1 MSNYLLK
8 SLTACLYFCCSKL
21 SMIVA
26 IFRLF
31 IVLFYL
37 YSVAAFGQTSDNMPV
52 IELSPTDFSIE
63 RPFTISVILP
73 NSATRPV
80 IDFPEIPGLS
90 KRGKTASVTTS
101 EINEKNLVSQV
112 ITQNY
117 VAQAPGTYKVP
128 PFTLTIGE
136 VVVRSAGAVLTVRPS
151 ITKINAPVSNTIAL
165 AAAEKGGAFLS
176 LTASRA
182 SIYAGQGVQL
192 KLAFYVA
199 ENYPYELRFEQLDR
213 QLQTITK
220 QIKPVNA
227 WEENA
232 GISELKPQA
241 VLINKRAFREFIIY
255 RSTFFPLS
263 SQSIR
268 LPAVT
273 LTMLRAKPT
282 STSLTTAPAST
293 TLTEPVSFSSQP
305 VTVMVKPLPV
315 RSGAGAVPVG
325 NFRLLERV
333 DRSTLSLGQSTGY
346 EFRIEGEGNIA
357 ALPAPVIVPGPDFD
371 VFPPEIRQTINRTNG
386 PVTGQKAFRYFFVP
400 KQNGQFS
407 LGNTFQWVYFNPQ
420 TARYDTLRSR
430 LSVRVGGQTPFMADL
445 ARDSVRVDS
454 TETGDSRSIYSG
466 IDQADSSRQPL
477 NIPVLVRAIANV
489 LIVVMLLGILYV
501 FFKK

>member
-1 MSNYLLK
+1 MFSLLLLK
-8 SLTACLYFCCSKL
+8 INMKF
-21 SMIVA
+21 A
-26 IFRLF
+26 IFRLL
-31 IVLFYL
+31 IVLFNL
-37 YSVAAFGQTSDNMPV
+37 SFLSAFGQQTDNTPI
-52 IELSPTDFSIE
+52 IELSQTDFSME

-80 IDFPEIPGLS
+80 IDFPEIVGLS

-101 EINEKNLVSQV
+101 EINGKNVVSQV

-117 VAQAPGTYKVP
+117 IAAMPGTYRLL
-128 PFTLTIGE
+128 PFTFTINGI
-136 VVVRSAGAVLTVRPS
+136 VVSSTGAALTVRPVAVKS
-151 ITKINAPVSNTIAL
+151 GASASNTVAL

-176 LTASRA
+176 LTASRPA
-182 SIYAGQGVQL
+182 VYTGQGLLL

-199 ENYPYELRFEQLDR
+199 ENYPYELRFDQVDR
-213 QLQTITK
+213 QLQGITK
-220 QIKPVNA
+220 QIRPVGA

-232 GISELKPQA
+232 GITELKPQP
-241 VLINKRAFREFIIY
+241 VTINGRAFQEFVMY
-255 RSTFFPLS
+255 RATFFPLNT
-263 SQSIR
+263 QPIR

-273 LTMLRAKPT
+273 LTMLRAKPA

-293 TLTEPVSFSSQP
+293 TVTEPVSFTSYP
-305 VTVMVKPLPV
+305 VTVTVNPLPARV
-315 RSGAGAVPVG
+315 GTGIVPVG
-325 NFRLLERV
+325 VFRLSEGLN
-333 DRSTLSLGQSTGY
+333 RSRLAPGQSTAY

-357 ALPAPVIVPGPDFD
+357 ALPAPVVVKNTDVD
-371 VFPPEIRQTINRTNG
+371 VFPPEVSQTVNRTNG
-386 PVTGQKAFRYFFVP
+386 PVTGQKTFRYFIVP

-430 LSVRVGGQTPFMADL
+430 LSVRVGGQTALTVDL
-445 ARDSVRVDS
+445 TRDSVRIDS
-454 TETGDSRSIYSG
+454 TEAGAGSIYSG

-489 LIVVMLLGILYV
+489 LIVVMLLGIIYV